1 MKISLNQVT
10 NDFSHEVLLYAIML
24 LTRKE
29 NMSLSNRPRMFTRK
43 NRPGETA
50 DKSVKIFFHPNSS
63 IEQDG
68 DEKSSDDINADDDD
82 DLDDICLGKTKRTPL
97 LFVYQNGW

>member
-1 MKISLNQVT
+1 
-10 NDFSHEVLLYAIML
+10 
-24 LTRKE
+24 
-29 NMSLSNRPRMFTRK
+29 MSLSNRPRMFTRK

-97 LFVYQNGW
+97 LFVTKTDGSEGCFPAMERSWHC